1 MVKRT
6 NGSYIFKY
14 WLYMDQTLLSI
25 VFANKKNKVSKP
37 NIGVVGKPYFRS
49 KSSLFRTLVKLNT
62 KEMFTFL

>member
-1 MVKRT
+1 
-6 NGSYIFKY
+6 
-14 WLYMDQTLLSI
+14 MDQTLLSI

-49 KSSLFRTLVKLNT
+49 KISLFRTLVKLNI